1 MSTTA
6 KECALP
12 IARFSRV
19 AILVPVYGN
28 AATVAELA
36 AQIADALAQDYP
48 DYLLVFVVDASPDD
62 SWQIIR
68 QLAQRD
74 TRICGIL
81 LKRNQGQHRA
91 LMAGLRQ
98 IQARWVAVM
107 DADLQDPPALLP
119 ALLDECARQGATVFA
134 ARCGRYQSMGRM
146 MTSRLFK
153 YFLRQWI
160 GLPVNVGCYFVV
172 PESVV
177 AKMRCAGIKQV
188 QLVVMAWLFS
198 PACSAV
204 PYARRARDKGRSAY
218 SSGARFR
225 TALRSVACVR
235 QCHQWIKSTSMEM
248 AEYGDDTTDLIADRV
263 NI

>member
-1 MSTTA
+1 MSPTDV
-6 KECALP
+6 EG
-12 IARFSRV
+12 ARPARHSTQV

-36 AQIADALAQDYP
+36 GQIADTLAQNYP
-48 DYLLVFVVDASPDD
+48 DYLIVFVVDASPDD
-62 SWQIIR
+62 SWHVIR

-98 IQARWVAVM
+98 VHAKWVVVM

-134 ARCGRYQSMGRM
+134 SRCGRYQSIGRM

-153 YFLRQWI
+153 FFLRQWI
-160 GLPVNVGCYFVV
+160 GLPVNVGSYFVV

-204 PYARRARDKGRSAY
+204 PYARSTRDKGTSAY
-218 SSGARFR
+218 SSWARMSA
-225 TALRSVACVR
+225 ALRSVACVR
-235 QCHQWIKSTSMEM
+235 QCHQWIKNTSM
-248 AEYGDDTTDLIADRV
+248 AEYRDDTTDLIADRL

>member
-36 AQIADALAQDYP
+36 AQIADTLAQDYP
-48 DYLLVFVVDASPDD
+48 DYLIVFVVDASPDD

-74 TRICGIL
+74 ARICGIL

-98 IQARWVAVM
+98 IQANCVAVM

-134 ARCGRYQSMGRM
+134 ARCGRYQSIGRM
-146 MTSRLFK
+146 MTSRVFK
-153 YFLRQWI
+153 YFLRRWI
-160 GLPVNVGCYFVV
+160 GLPVNFGCYFVV

-177 AKMRCAGIKQV
+177 AKMRCAEIRQV

-198 PACSAV
+198 PAGSAV
-204 PYARRARDKGRSAY
+204 PYARRARAKGRSAY
-218 SSGARFR
+218 SSWARFS
-225 TALRSVACVR
+225 TGLRSLACVR
-235 QCHQWIKSTSMEM
+235 ECRQWIKHTSTEM
-248 AEYGDDTTDLIADRV
+248 AEYRDDTPDLIADRV